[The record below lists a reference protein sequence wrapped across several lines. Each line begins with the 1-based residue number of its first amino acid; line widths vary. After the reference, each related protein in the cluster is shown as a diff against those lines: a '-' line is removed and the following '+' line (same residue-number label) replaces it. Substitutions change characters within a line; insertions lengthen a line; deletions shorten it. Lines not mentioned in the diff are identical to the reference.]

1 MIKHVYKLL
10 IQKKKGWKVEFNE
23 KITLNNKMRKDNVT
37 WYKMYAQDENVHV
50 ITRDKDQVI
59 EKSLITL

>member
-1 MIKHVYKLL
+1 
-10 IQKKKGWKVEFNE
+10 
-23 KITLNNKMRKDNVT
+23 MRKDNVT
-37 WYKMYAQDENVHV
+37 CYKMYAQDENVHV